1 MRIEDVISAW
11 NAQADEYNQWDA
23 LDADERVEFAL
34 QQAGNKAARLREFAE
49 EVRRT
54 GDTRLANMAIAVLAY
69 NVIYTTPDVV

>member
-34 QQAGNKAARLREFAE
+34 QQATNVATRLLEFAE

-54 GDTRLANMAIAVLAY
+54 GDTRLANMAIAVLAH
-69 NVIYTTPDVV
+69 NA